1 MTRTIPT
8 ANPTADPTAKP
19 RGGFGAPF
27 AALVVGAVA
36 MGEQDARVDERRVG
50 QAGDDSGQGFGAV
63 AVQQLP
69 ED

>member
-1 MTRTIPT
+1 MASRTR
-8 ANPTADPTAKP
+8 
-19 RGGFGAPF
+19 
-27 AALVVGAVA
+27 V
-36 MGEQDARVDERRVG
+36 VDERRVG